1 MGYNAFQGG
10 DMVEIAI
17 IEDCKEDFENI
28 QNHIIKYSKDENTLF
43 NITRFICAEDFLSAY
58 RKTFDIIIF
67 DIELTGI
74 DGVEAA
80 KRFRETDSSTPIIFT
95 TNIAAL
101 AIQGYAVNAI
111 DYLLK
116 PVGYDSLYMTMK
128 KAFRSLSISQND
140 SLMVSI
146 AEGIIKIPISSI
158 IYAEVFKH
166 TLIYHFSKTSP
177 VGSRTEVKCR
187 GTIKDLEEKLGP
199 HGFLRPSNSFLI
211 NPKYVDFVGG
221 NEVTI
226 EENIIP
232 ISRPR
237 KKEFMKQLTTFFNM

>member
-1 MGYNAFQGG
+1 
-10 DMVEIAI
+10 MVEIAI
-17 IEDCKEDFENI
+17 IEDCTEDFVNI

-58 RKTFDIIIF
+58 RKTFDIVIF

-80 KRFRETDSSTPIIFT
+80 KRFRATDSSTPIIFT

-116 PVGYDSLYMTMK
+116 PVGYDSFYMTMK

-166 TLIYHFSKTSP
+166 TLIYHFSKTAP